1 MRRFESFR
9 DLLRDG
15 ERLVN
20 GNSPARDTVRERRPL
35 DQFHDEGFGP
45 VGLFQAI
52 DGGDVG
58 MVQRREGLGF
68 ALEAGDPVGV
78 TGERCGQDLDCD
90 ITIQLRVPRPV
101 QLPHPAHADLGSDSI
116 WTRPNAGDERHD
128 PPG

>member
-58 MVQRREGLGF
+58 WF
-68 ALEAGDPVGV
+68 SDA
-78 TGERCGQDLDCD
+78 
-90 ITIQLRVPRPV
+90 RVLASRWKRAIRSGSP
-101 QLPHPAHADLGSDSI
+101 GSD
-116 WTRPNAGDERHD
+116 AGRTLIATSRSSFVSYR
-128 PPG
+128 